1 MDPSMDN
8 LLTRSSFLR
17 SKASAFC
24 RAFLESIPPAKMLD
38 TFFTTN
44 PQIHEHGPS
53 WAISDLPFLGI
64 TFSGRQTSKPSSS
77 PNSLIP
83 TCDDYFSRLV
93 STLSFHPSKDT
104 FPPDE
109 EFIVD
114 AEAGAVSVI
123 AKARFESV
131 KTGVGWDEEFIYKL
145 SGFDEEGRIGRWDV
159 WADPLSA
166 WVAVREEAKRP

>member
-1 MDPSMDN
+1 MTPNVDD
-8 LLTRSSFLR
+8 LLTRSNLLR

-24 RAFLESIPPAKMLD
+24 KAFLKSVPPTEMLD

-53 WAISDLPFLGI
+53 WAISELPFLGI
-64 TFSGRQTSKPSSS
+64 TFSGRQTSNSPSSL
-77 PNSLIP
+77 NSLIP
-83 TCDDYFSRLV
+83 TCDDYFSRLA
-93 STLSFHPSKDT
+93 STLSFHPSQDT

-109 EFIVD
+109 EFVVD
-114 AEAGAVSVI
+114 TKASAVSVV

-131 KTGVGWDEEFIYKL
+131 KTGVGWDEEFMYKL

-166 WVAVREEAKRP
+166 WVAVREEVKRP